1 MFAEILL
8 GLAVALGAAE
18 PAEDDKRPRKSKVH
32 EAVSVTADLDWLAT
46 APVASGTSSV
56 DPGEAIVPP
65 ASLTDVLESVPGVSE
80 NGQGGLFQVVS
91 LRGVSGQRVT
101 SLISGMRI
109 SSERRAGVS
118 SSFVDP
124 QLMDR
129 VEVLR
134 GPATS
139 LYGSGALG
147 GATQIFP
154 KQFDGW
160 SFSTGWDS
168 DADKT
173 FQSVGTGGDGWS
185 WGAAHR
191 QSQRGEAADGTRLNS
206 AFDQYSTA
214 GTKTWSRGESD
225 FALLG
230 IVSYGRD
237 IEKTN
242 TDFPDT
248 RTTNYPIERHQLAKF
263 SVDSPSLG
271 SLLVYVHA
279 QDLETDVL
287 SADSRNRV
295 FNKSVDFGARWTRAY
310 DLGGSAQLRY
320 GLEDFSRRNV
330 DAEEINEDLSG
341 GLVESLDS
349 TLDNASLDELGG
361 FGVLRWE
368 WKKAT
373 WEVGGR
379 LSWIDADD
387 GGSLERT
394 DSALNG
400 FVGVSRPVG
409 HGIQIGARLD
419 SGVRFANLGELF
431 FSGTTGRGEV
441 TGNPDLDSERALS
454 GEVELRWVGRRA
466 LWSIATFRNDVDDYI
481 ERIDITPVGST
492 PDEFTFV
499 NLVSGTITGYEMQG
513 LYRPADGWNLFVT
526 AHGLRGR
533 DDAGGRLADV
543 PVDEIE
549 AGGEWTGKSLGVAAR
564 IARRAEKSDPG
575 DGEKS
580 IPSATLLS
588 ASLDYRLSPRVRLGL
603 AASNLL
609 DEEHFRS
616 ADKKAPSAP
625 GRSIALTLSW
635 VDR

>member
-1 MFAEILL
+1 MIPEILL
-8 GLAVALGAAE
+8 GLAAAFGAGE
-18 PAEDDKRPRKSKVH
+18 PARDDKQPRESNVQ

-46 APVASGTSSV
+46 APVAAGTSSV
-56 DPGEAIVPP
+56 DPEAAIIPP
-65 ASLTDVLESVPGVSE
+65 ASLADVLESVPGVSE

-118 SSFVDP
+118 SSFFDP

-147 GATQIFP
+147 GATQVFP

-160 SFSTGWDS
+160 SFSAGWDS
-168 DADKT
+168 EADKT
-173 FQSVGTGGDGWS
+173 YQSVGTGGDGWS

-206 AFDQYSTA
+206 GFDQYSTA
-214 GTKTWSRGESD
+214 GRKTWSRGDSD

-230 IVSYGRD
+230 IVSYGRE

-242 TDFPDT
+242 TDFPD
-248 RTTNYPIERHQLAKF
+248 RTTVYPIERHQLAKF

-271 SLLVYVHA
+271 NLLLYVHG

-287 SADSRNRV
+287 DTDSRNRV
-295 FNKSVDFGARWTRAY
+295 LNQSVDFGARWTKAH
-310 DLGGSAQLRY
+310 DLGGSTQLRY
-320 GLEDFSRRNV
+320 GFEDFSRRNV
-330 DAEEINEDLSG
+330 DAAEIAEDLTTG
-341 GLVESLDS
+341 FVATPER

-361 FGVLRWE
+361 FGVVRWE

-373 WEVGGR
+373 WEAGGR
-379 LSWIDADD
+379 LSWTGADD
-387 GGSLERT
+387 GGNQDRS

-419 SGVRFANLGELF
+419 SGVRFANLSELF

-454 GEVELRWVGRRA
+454 GEVEFRWVGRRA
-466 LWSIATFRNDVDDYI
+466 LWSVATFRNEVDDYI
-481 ERIDITPVGST
+481 ERIEFA

-499 NLVSGTITGYEMQG
+499 NLVSGTITGYETQG
-513 LYRPADGWNLFVT
+513 MYRPAKGWNLFVS

-533 DDAGGRLADV
+533 DDSGGRLTDV

-549 AGGEWTGKSLGVAAR
+549 AGGEWTGKSLGVATR
-564 IARRAEKSDPG
+564 VARRAEKSDPG

-580 IPSATLLS
+580 IPAVTLLS
-588 ASLDYRLSPRVRLGL
+588 ASLNYRLSPRVRLGL

-609 DEEHFRS
+609 DEEYFRS
-616 ADKKAPSAP
+616 ADKKAPPAP
-625 GRSIALTLSW
+625 GRSIALTFSW